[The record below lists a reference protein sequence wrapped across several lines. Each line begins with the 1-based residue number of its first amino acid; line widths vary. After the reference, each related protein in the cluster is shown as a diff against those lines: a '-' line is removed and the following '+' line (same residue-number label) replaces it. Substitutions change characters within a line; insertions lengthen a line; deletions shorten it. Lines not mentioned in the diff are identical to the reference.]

1 MHGILELSLQL
12 LNSFSPANL
21 GAYASPTSHRLLLWL
36 KLTVTNYEQVDLGLK
51 YLFKANRM

>member
-21 GAYASPTSHRLLLWL
+21 GTRASFISH
-36 KLTVTNYEQVDLGLK
+36 
-51 YLFKANRM
+51 FASF

>member
-21 GAYASPTSHRLLLWL
+21 GAYASPPTRHLLALVL
-36 KLTVTNYEQVDLGLK
+36 VHCGL
-51 YLFKANRM
+51 N